1 MVPWYKRTE
10 KTAPKGN
17 VQLEAALER
26 LRDFLF
32 DPNNRRR
39 VRDNIS
45 REQREAIK
53 VLRNLPNTDNAQVT
67 FEDKG
72 SRFVFRNLDYQDQAI
87 TNQLVDHT
95 QFDELQS
102 DPTDRV
108 RDRMSDFC
116 EKWQVELNDF
126 HPNIIHFLT
135 DLSEARSSK
144 VNDFHLNIIHFLTE
158 LSDPEVAKRM
168 TFTPT

>member
-1 MVPWYKRTE
+1 MLSGKKRFSKNT
-10 KTAPKGN
+10 PPPPGS
-17 VQLEAALER
+17 
-26 LRDFLF
+26 D
-32 DPNNRRR
+32 R
-39 VRDNIS
+39 V
-45 REQREAIK
+45 
-53 VLRNLPNTDNAQVT
+53 RNLPNTDNAQVT

-116 EKWQVELNDF
+116 DK
-126 HPNIIHFLT
+126 
-135 DLSEARSSK
+135 
-144 VNDFHLNIIHFLTE
+144 
-158 LSDPEVAKRM
+158 
-168 TFTPT
+168 